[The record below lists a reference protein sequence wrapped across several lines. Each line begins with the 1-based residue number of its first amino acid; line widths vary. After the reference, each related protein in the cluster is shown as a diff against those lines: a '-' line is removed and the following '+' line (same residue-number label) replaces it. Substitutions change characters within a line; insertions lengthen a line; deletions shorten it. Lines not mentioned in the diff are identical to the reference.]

1 MAHRVARRQFFRLEG
16 GESEA
21 GGRARAGFGYLEN
34 FFSLLALVFGFW
46 FLVSVVLRR
55 GGTTA
60 ARGSASGAGW
70 VHSGAGWRRECA
82 RGRESLPSV
91 GRAGWDDCR
100 TAEGDLLQV

>member
-55 GGTTA
+55 RGGHDCG
-60 ARGSASGAGW
+60 ARECIRGRVGSLGSGLASGVRPGPGVA
-70 VHSGAGWRRECA
+70 ALRRP
-82 RGRESLPSV
+82 GGV
-91 GRAGWDDCR
+91 GRLPDGR
-100 TAEGDLLQV
+100 G